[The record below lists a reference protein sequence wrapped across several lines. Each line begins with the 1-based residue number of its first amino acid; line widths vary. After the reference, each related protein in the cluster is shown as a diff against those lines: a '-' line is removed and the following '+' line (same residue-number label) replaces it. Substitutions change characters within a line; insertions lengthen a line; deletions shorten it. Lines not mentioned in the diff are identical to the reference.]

1 MTKSD
6 EIRHLID
13 LLNATT
19 ELYNSGHT
27 ILTDEEWDIK
37 YFELQKLEQETGII
51 FKDSPTQQVYY
62 NTVTSLKKVEHNHL
76 MLSLDKTKDLSA
88 IKSFLGK
95 KSFVAMAKMDG
106 LTCSLTYEKGK
117 LVRAE
122 TRGNGTIGED
132 ILHNANVIPSIPKY
146 INYKEQVIID
156 GEIICSYSDFE
167 TFSTQYKNPR
177 NFASGSIRLLDSK
190 ECEKRKLKFIVW
202 DVIKPFN
209 DISNE
214 IIVQL
219 AKAKTLGFTIC
230 PFDFDDEIENLVE
243 KIKKEC
249 QELSYPIDGIV
260 FKFRDLSLREKLGY
274 TSHHFKNAIAYK
286 FYDDIYETKLKHI
299 SWTMGRTGV
308 LTPVAVFDPIDM
320 DGSIVERASL
330 HNVSIMREILGDCA
344 YVGEPLKVYKANMII
359 PQIASAGPHYDYG
372 YVISHCGVSANDVPE
387 YCPICHGEVNYKDN
401 NGVITLE
408 CENPYCSGKILNR
421 LEHFAGK
428 KGLDIKG
435 LSLATFEKL
444 LDWGWIES
452 LIDIFKLKDYRNE
465 WISKPGFGPASVDKI
480 LKSIENS
487 KNTTLDA
494 FIASLGIPLIG
505 RTISKE
511 LIKYFDTYNDFR
523 NAVKDNTYHFFNLDG
538 FGPEMD
544 DALKNF
550 DYEEADQIYLLLNIQ
565 PIEKIVIDKK
575 NDLNVVITGKLNIY
589 KNRATLTAAINS
601 IGGKVTDSIS
611 SKTNYLICNDK
622 TSTSSKHKAA
632 NKLNIPILTEEEFF
646 KKFLDDKK

>member
-1 MTKSD
+1 MTKS
-6 EIRHLID
+6 EEKIRQLID
-13 LLNATT
+13 LLNSTT
-19 ELYNSGHT
+19 ALYDSGHT
-27 ILTDEEWDIK
+27 ILTDEEWDEK
-37 YFELQKLEQETGII
+37 YFELQKLEKETGII
-51 FKDSPTQQVYY
+51 FKDSPTQQINYS
-62 NTVTSLKKVEHNHL
+62 TVTALKKIEHNHP
-76 MLSLDKTKDLSA
+76 MLSLDKTKDLA
-88 IKSFLGK
+88 EIKAFLSK
-95 KSFVAMAKMDG
+95 KNFVAMAKMDG
-106 LTCSLTYEKGK
+106 LTCSLTYENGK

-132 ILHNANVIPSIPKY
+132 ILHNAEVIPSIPKR
-146 INYKEQVIID
+146 INYKDQVIID
-156 GEIICSYSDFE
+156 GEIICTYSDFE
-167 TFSTQYKNPR
+167 TFSTEYKNPR
-177 NFASGSIRLLDSK
+177 NFASGSIRLLNSK

-202 DVIKPFN
+202 DIIKPFN

-286 FYDDIYETKLKHI
+286 FYDETYETRLKRI

-330 HNVSIMREILGDCA
+330 HNVSVMREILGDCA
-344 YVGEPLKVYKANMII
+344 YVGEHLQVYKANMII

-372 YVISHCGVSANDVPE
+372 YVVSHGGVSANDSPE
-387 YCPICHGEVNYKDN
+387 YCPICCGIVSYKDN
-401 NGVITLE
+401 NGVVTLE
-408 CENPYCSGKILNR
+408 CDNPYCEGKILNR
-421 LEHFAGK
+421 LEHFASK

-444 LDWGWIES
+444 LDWKWIES
-452 LIDIFKLKDYRNE
+452 LIDIFKLKEHREE
-465 WISKPGFGPASVDKI
+465 WISKPGFGVASVDKI
-480 LKSIENS
+480 LNSIEES

-505 RTISKE
+505 NTVSKE
-511 LIKYFDTYNDFR
+511 LIKYFKTYDEFR
-523 NAVKDNTYHFFNLDG
+523 DAVNDNTYHFFTIDG

-544 DALKNF
+544 NELKYF
-550 DYEEADQIYLLLNIQ
+550 DYSEADEIYHLLNIKI
-565 PIEKIVIDKK
+565 PEEKEENLKLK
-575 NDLNVVITGKLNIY
+575 DLTFVITGKLKKY
-589 KNRATLTAAINS
+589 KNRAELVDVISKA
-601 IGGKVTDSIS
+601 GGKVAS
-611 SKTNYLICNDK
+611 SVSGKTNYLINNDI
-622 TSTSSKHKAA
+622 TSNSSKNLTAK
-632 NKLNIPILTEEEFF
+632 KLGVKIITEEDFEKIF
-646 KKFLDDKK
+646 

>member
-1 MTKSD
+1 MTKS
-6 EIRHLID
+6 EEKIRQLID
-13 LLNATT
+13 LLNSATA
-19 ELYNSGHT
+19 LYDSGHT
-27 ILTDEEWDIK
+27 ILTDEEWDEK
-37 YFELQKLEQETGII
+37 YFELQKLEKETNII
-51 FKDSPTQQVYY
+51 FKDSPTQQINYS
-62 NTVTSLKKVEHNHL
+62 TVTALKKIEHNHP
-76 MLSLDKTKDLSA
+76 MLSLDKTKDLA
-88 IKSFLGK
+88 EIKAFLSK
-95 KSFVAMAKMDG
+95 KDFIAMAKMDG
-106 LTCSLTYEKGK
+106 LTCSLTYENGK

-122 TRGNGTIGED
+122 TRGNGIIGED
-132 ILHNANVIPSIPKY
+132 ILHNAEVIPSIPKR
-146 INYKEQVIID
+146 INYKDQVIID
-156 GEIICSYSDFE
+156 GEIICTYSDFE
-167 TFSTQYKNPR
+167 TFSTEYKNPR
-177 NFASGSIRLLDSK
+177 NFASGSIRLLNSK

-202 DVIKPFN
+202 DIIKPFN

-286 FYDDIYETKLKHI
+286 FYDETYETRLKRI

-330 HNVSIMREILGDCA
+330 HNVSVMREILGDCA
-344 YVGEPLKVYKANMII
+344 YVGEHLQVYKANMII

-372 YVISHCGVSANDVPE
+372 YVVSHGGVSANDSPE
-387 YCPICHGEVNYKDN
+387 YCPICCGVVSYKDN
-401 NGVITLE
+401 NGVVTLE
-408 CENPYCSGKILNR
+408 CGNPYCEGKILNR
-421 LEHFAGK
+421 LEHFASK

-444 LDWGWIES
+444 LDWKWIES
-452 LIDIFKLKDYRNE
+452 LIDIFKLKEHREE
-465 WISKPGFGPASVDKI
+465 WISKPGFGVASVDKI
-480 LKSIENS
+480 LNSIEES

-505 RTISKE
+505 NTVSKE
-511 LIKYFDTYNDFR
+511 LIKYFKTYDEFRDAVND
-523 NAVKDNTYHFFNLDG
+523 DTYHFFTIDG

-544 DALKNF
+544 NELKYF
-550 DYEEADQIYLLLNIQ
+550 DYSEADEIYHLLNIKI
-565 PIEKIVIDKK
+565 PEKKEENLK
-575 NDLNVVITGKLNIY
+575 LKDLTFVITGKLKKY
-589 KNRATLTAAINS
+589 KNRAELVDVISQA
-601 IGGKVTDSIS
+601 GGKVASSVSGKTDYLINNDITSNS
-611 SKTNYLICNDK
+611 SKNLTAK
-622 TSTSSKHKAA
+622 
-632 NKLNIPILTEEEFF
+632 KLGVKIITEEDFEKIF
-646 KKFLDDKK
+646 

>member
-1 MTKSD
+1 MTKS
-6 EIRHLID
+6 EEKIRQLID
-13 LLNATT
+13 LLNSATA
-19 ELYNSGHT
+19 LYDSGHT
-27 ILTDEEWDIK
+27 ILTDEEWDEK
-37 YFELQKLEQETGII
+37 YFELQKLEKETNII
-51 FKDSPTQQVYY
+51 FKDSPTQQINYS
-62 NTVTSLKKVEHNHL
+62 TVNALKKIEHNHP
-76 MLSLDKTKDLSA
+76 MLSLDKTKDLTE
-88 IKSFLGK
+88 IKAFLSK
-95 KSFVAMAKMDG
+95 KDFIAMAKMDG
-106 LTCSLTYEKGK
+106 LTCSLTYENGK

-122 TRGNGTIGED
+122 TRGNGIIGED
-132 ILHNANVIPSIPKY
+132 ILHNAEVIPSIPKR
-146 INYKEQVIID
+146 INYKDQVIID
-156 GEIICSYSDFE
+156 GEIICTYSDFE
-167 TFSTQYKNPR
+167 TFSTEYKNPR
-177 NFASGSIRLLDSK
+177 NFASGSIRLLNSK

-202 DVIKPFN
+202 DIIKPFN

-286 FYDDIYETKLKHI
+286 FYDETYETRLKRI

-330 HNVSIMREILGDCA
+330 HNVSVMKEILGDCA
-344 YVGEPLKVYKANMII
+344 YVGEHLQVYKANMII

-372 YVISHCGVSANDVPE
+372 YVVSHGGVSANDSPE
-387 YCPICHGEVNYKDN
+387 YCPICCGVVSYKDN
-401 NGVITLE
+401 NGVVTLE
-408 CENPYCSGKILNR
+408 CDNPYCEGKILNR
-421 LEHFAGK
+421 LEHFASK

-444 LDWGWIES
+444 LDWKWIES
-452 LIDIFKLKDYRNE
+452 LIDIFKLNEHREE
-465 WISKPGFGPASVDKI
+465 WISKPGFGVASVDKI
-480 LKSIENS
+480 LNSIEES

-505 RTISKE
+505 NTVSKE
-511 LIKYFDTYNDFR
+511 LIKYFKTYDEFRDAVND
-523 NAVKDNTYHFFNLDG
+523 DTYHFSTIDG

-544 DALKNF
+544 NELKYF
-550 DYEEADQIYLLLNIQ
+550 DYSEADEIYHLLNIKI
-565 PIEKIVIDKK
+565 PEEKEENLKLK
-575 NDLNVVITGKLNIY
+575 DLTFVITGKLKKY
-589 KNRATLTAAINS
+589 KNRAELVNVISKA
-601 IGGKVTDSIS
+601 GGKVAS
-611 SKTNYLICNDK
+611 SVSGKTNYLINNDI
-622 TSTSSKHKAA
+622 TSNSSKNLTAK
-632 NKLNIPILTEEEFF
+632 KLGVKIITEEDFEKIF
-646 KKFLDDKK
+646 

>member
-1 MTKSD
+1 MTKS
-6 EIRHLID
+6 EEKIRQLID
-13 LLNATT
+13 LLNSATA
-19 ELYNSGHT
+19 LYDSGHT
-27 ILTDEEWDIK
+27 ILTDEEWDEK
-37 YFELQKLEQETGII
+37 YFELQKLEKETNII
-51 FKDSPTQQVYY
+51 FKDSPTQQINYS
-62 NTVTSLKKVEHNHL
+62 TVTALKKIEHNHP
-76 MLSLDKTKDLSA
+76 MLSLDKTKDLA
-88 IKSFLGK
+88 EIKAFLSK
-95 KSFVAMAKMDG
+95 KDFIAMAKMDG
-106 LTCSLTYEKGK
+106 LTCSLTYENGK

-122 TRGNGTIGED
+122 TRGNGIIGED
-132 ILHNANVIPSIPKY
+132 ILHNAEVIPSIPKR
-146 INYKEQVIID
+146 INYKDQVIID
-156 GEIICSYSDFE
+156 GEIICTYSDFE
-167 TFSTQYKNPR
+167 TFSTEYKNPR
-177 NFASGSIRLLDSK
+177 NFASGSIRLLNSK

-202 DVIKPFN
+202 DIIKPFN

-286 FYDDIYETKLKHI
+286 FYDETYETRLKRI

-330 HNVSIMREILGDCA
+330 HNVSVMREILGDCA
-344 YVGEPLKVYKANMII
+344 YVGEHLQVYKANMII

-372 YVISHCGVSANDVPE
+372 YVVSHGGVSANDSPE
-387 YCPICHGEVNYKDN
+387 YCPICCGVVSYKDN
-401 NGVITLE
+401 NGVVTLE
-408 CENPYCSGKILNR
+408 CDNPYCEGKILNR
-421 LEHFAGK
+421 LEHFASK

-444 LDWGWIES
+444 LDWKWIES
-452 LIDIFKLKDYRNE
+452 LIDIFKLKEHREE
-465 WISKPGFGPASVDKI
+465 WISKPGFGVASVDKI
-480 LKSIENS
+480 LNSIEES

-505 RTISKE
+505 NTVSKE
-511 LIKYFDTYNDFR
+511 LIKYFKTYDEFRDAVND
-523 NAVKDNTYHFFNLDG
+523 DTYHFSIIDG

-544 DALKNF
+544 NELKYF
-550 DYEEADQIYLLLNIQ
+550 DYSEADEIYHLLNIKI
-565 PIEKIVIDKK
+565 PEEKEENLKLK
-575 NDLNVVITGKLNIY
+575 NLTFVITGKLKKY
-589 KNRATLTAAINS
+589 KNRAELVDVISKA
-601 IGGKVTDSIS
+601 GGKVAS
-611 SKTNYLICNDK
+611 SVSGKTNYLINNDI
-622 TSTSSKHKAA
+622 TSNSSKNLTAK
-632 NKLNIPILTEEEFF
+632 KLGVKIITEEDFEKIF
-646 KKFLDDKK
+646 

>member
-1 MTKSD
+1 MTKS
-6 EIRHLID
+6 EEKIRQLID
-13 LLNATT
+13 LLNSTT
-19 ELYNSGHT
+19 ALYDSGHT
-27 ILTDEEWDIK
+27 ILTDEEWDEK
-37 YFELQKLEQETGII
+37 YFELQKLEKETGII
-51 FKDSPTQQVYY
+51 FKDSPTQQINYS
-62 NTVTSLKKVEHNHL
+62 TVTALKKIEHNHP
-76 MLSLDKTKDLSA
+76 MLSLDKTKDLA
-88 IKSFLGK
+88 EIKAFLSK
-95 KSFVAMAKMDG
+95 KDFIAMAKMDG
-106 LTCSLTYEKGK
+106 LTCSLTYENGK

-132 ILHNANVIPSIPKY
+132 ILHNAEVIPSIPKR
-146 INYKEQVIID
+146 INYKDQVIID
-156 GEIICSYSDFE
+156 GEIICTYSDFE
-167 TFSTQYKNPR
+167 TFSTEYKNPR
-177 NFASGSIRLLDSK
+177 NFASGSIRLLNSK

-202 DVIKPFN
+202 DIIKPFN

-286 FYDDIYETKLKHI
+286 FYDETYETRLKRI

-330 HNVSIMREILGDCA
+330 HNVSVMREILGDCA
-344 YVGEPLKVYKANMII
+344 YVGEHLQVYKANMII

-372 YVISHCGVSANDVPE
+372 YVVSHGGVSANDSPE
-387 YCPICHGEVNYKDN
+387 YCPICCGIVSYKDN
-401 NGVITLE
+401 NGVVTLE
-408 CENPYCSGKILNR
+408 CDNPYCEGKILNR
-421 LEHFAGK
+421 LEHFASK

-444 LDWGWIES
+444 LDWKWIES
-452 LIDIFKLKDYRNE
+452 LIDIFKLKEHREE
-465 WISKPGFGPASVDKI
+465 WISKPGFGVASVDKI
-480 LKSIENS
+480 LNSIEES

-505 RTISKE
+505 NTVSKE
-511 LIKYFDTYNDFR
+511 LIKYFKTYDEFR
-523 NAVKDNTYHFFNLDG
+523 NAVNDDTYHFSTIDG

-544 DALKNF
+544 NELKYF
-550 DYEEADQIYLLLNIQ
+550 DYSEADEIYHLLNIKI
-565 PIEKIVIDKK
+565 PEEKEENLKLK
-575 NDLNVVITGKLNIY
+575 DLTFVITGKLKKY
-589 KNRATLTAAINS
+589 KNRAELVDVISQA
-601 IGGKVTDSIS
+601 GGKVAS
-611 SKTNYLICNDK
+611 SVSGKTNYLINNDI
-622 TSTSSKHKAA
+622 TSNSSKNLTAK
-632 NKLNIPILTEEEFF
+632 KLGVKIITEEDFEKIF
-646 KKFLDDKK
+646 

>member
-1 MTKSD
+1 MTKS
-6 EIRHLID
+6 EEKIRQLID
-13 LLNATT
+13 LLNSTT
-19 ELYNSGHT
+19 ALYDSGHT
-27 ILTDEEWDIK
+27 ILTDEEWDEK
-37 YFELQKLEQETGII
+37 YFELQKLEKETGII
-51 FKDSPTQQVYY
+51 FKDSPTQQINYS
-62 NTVTSLKKVEHNHL
+62 TVNALKKIEHNHP
-76 MLSLDKTKDLSA
+76 MLSLDKTKDLA
-88 IKSFLGK
+88 EIKAFLSK
-95 KSFVAMAKMDG
+95 KDFIAMAKMDG
-106 LTCSLTYEKGK
+106 LTCSLTYENGK

-132 ILHNANVIPSIPKY
+132 ILHNAEVIPSIPKR
-146 INYKEQVIID
+146 INYKDQVIID
-156 GEIICSYSDFE
+156 GEIICTYSDFE
-167 TFSTQYKNPR
+167 TFSTEYKNPR
-177 NFASGSIRLLDSK
+177 NFASGSIRLLNSK

-202 DVIKPFN
+202 DIIKPFN
-209 DISNE
+209 NISNE

-286 FYDDIYETKLKHI
+286 FYDETYETRLKRI

-330 HNVSIMREILGDCA
+330 HNVSVMREILGDCA
-344 YVGEPLKVYKANMII
+344 YVGEHLQVYKANMII

-372 YVISHCGVSANDVPE
+372 YVVSHGGVSANDSPE
-387 YCPICHGEVNYKDN
+387 YCPICCGIVSYKDN
-401 NGVITLE
+401 NGVVTLE
-408 CENPYCSGKILNR
+408 CDNPCCEGKILNR
-421 LEHFAGK
+421 LEHFASK

-444 LDWGWIES
+444 LDWKWIES
-452 LIDIFKLKDYRNE
+452 LIDIFKLKEHREE
-465 WISKPGFGPASVDKI
+465 WISKPGFGVASVDKI
-480 LKSIENS
+480 LNSIEES

-505 RTISKE
+505 NTVSKE
-511 LIKYFDTYNDFR
+511 LIKYFKTYDEFRDAVND
-523 NAVKDNTYHFFNLDG
+523 DTYHFSTIDG

-544 DALKNF
+544 NELKYF
-550 DYEEADQIYLLLNIQ
+550 DYSEADEIYHLLNIKI
-565 PIEKIVIDKK
+565 PEEKEENLKLK
-575 NDLNVVITGKLNIY
+575 DLTFVITGKLRKY
-589 KNRATLTAAINS
+589 KNRAELVDVISQA
-601 IGGKVTDSIS
+601 GGKVAS
-611 SKTNYLICNDK
+611 SVSGKTNYLINNDI
-622 TSTSSKHKAA
+622 TSNSSKNLTAK
-632 NKLNIPILTEEEFF
+632 KLGVKIITEEDFEKIF
-646 KKFLDDKK
+646 

>member
-1 MTKSD
+1 MAESEK
-6 EIRHLID
+6 IRQLID
-13 LLNATT
+13 LLNSTT
-19 ELYNSGHT
+19 ALYDSGHT
-27 ILTDEEWDIK
+27 ILTDEEWDEK
-37 YFELQKLEQETGII
+37 YFELQKLEKETGII
-51 FKDSPTQQVYY
+51 FEDSPTQQINY
-62 NTVTSLKKVEHNHL
+62 NTVTALKKIEHNHP
-76 MLSLDKTKDLSA
+76 MLSLDKTKDLA
-88 IKSFLGK
+88 EIKAFLGK
-95 KSFVAMAKMDG
+95 KDFIAMAKMDG
-106 LTCSLTYEKGK
+106 LTCSLTYENGK

-132 ILHNANVIPSIPKY
+132 ILHNAEVIPSIPKR
-146 INYKEQVIID
+146 INYKDQVIID
-156 GEIICSYSDFE
+156 GEIICTYSDFE
-167 TFSTQYKNPR
+167 TFSTEYKNPR
-177 NFASGSIRLLDSK
+177 NFASGSIRLLNSK

-202 DVIKPFN
+202 DIIKPFN

-286 FYDDIYETKLKHI
+286 FYDEIYETRLKRI

-330 HNVSIMREILGDCA
+330 HNVSVMREILGDCA
-344 YVGEPLKVYKANMII
+344 YVGEHLQVYKANMII

-372 YVISHCGVSANDVPE
+372 YVVSHGGVSANDSPE
-387 YCPICHGEVNYKDN
+387 YCPICRGMVSYKDN
-401 NGVITLE
+401 NGVVTLE
-408 CENPYCSGKILNR
+408 CDNPYCEGKILNR

-452 LIDIFKLKDYRNE
+452 LIDIFKLKDHREE
-465 WISKPGFGPASVDKI
+465 WISKQGFGVASVDKI
-480 LKSIENS
+480 LNSIEES

-505 RTISKE
+505 NTASKE
-511 LIKYFDTYNDFR
+511 LIKYFKTYDEFR
-523 NAVKDNTYHFFNLDG
+523 DAVEDDTYHFFTIDG

-544 DALKNF
+544 NELKYFN
-550 DYEEADQIYLLLNIQ
+550 YSEADKIYHLLNIKI
-565 PIEKIVIDKK
+565 PEEKEENLKLK
-575 NDLNVVITGKLNIY
+575 DLTFVITGKLKKY
-589 KNRATLTAAINS
+589 KTRAELVNVISQA
-601 IGGKVTDSIS
+601 GGKVVS
-611 SKTNYLICNDK
+611 SVSGKTNYLINNDI
-622 TSTSSKHKAA
+622 TSNSSKNLTAK
-632 NKLNIPILTEEEFF
+632 KLGVKIITEEDFEKIF
-646 KKFLDDKK
+646 

>member
-1 MTKSD
+1 MTKS
-6 EIRHLID
+6 EEKIRQLID
-13 LLNATT
+13 LLNSATA
-19 ELYNSGHT
+19 LYDSGHT
-27 ILTDEEWDIK
+27 ILTDEEWDEK
-37 YFELQKLEQETGII
+37 YFELQKLEKETNII
-51 FKDSPTQQVYY
+51 FKDSPTQQINYS
-62 NTVTSLKKVEHNHL
+62 TVTALKKIKHNHP
-76 MLSLDKTKDLSA
+76 MLSLDKTKDLA
-88 IKSFLGK
+88 EIKAFLSK
-95 KSFVAMAKMDG
+95 KDFVAMAKMDG
-106 LTCSLTYEKGK
+106 LTCSLTYENGK

-132 ILHNANVIPSIPKY
+132 ILHNAEVIPSIPKR
-146 INYKEQVIID
+146 INYKDQVIID
-156 GEIICSYSDFE
+156 GEIICTYSDFE
-167 TFSTQYKNPR
+167 TFSTEYKNPR
-177 NFASGSIRLLDSK
+177 NFASGSIRLLNSK

-202 DVIKPFN
+202 DIIKPFN

-286 FYDDIYETKLKHI
+286 FYDEIYETKLRRI

-330 HNVSIMREILGDCA
+330 HNVSVMREILGDCA
-344 YVGEPLKVYKANMII
+344 YVGEHLQVYKANMII

-372 YVISHCGVSANDVPE
+372 YIVSHGGISANDSPE
-387 YCPICHGEVNYKDN
+387 YCPICCGVVNYKDN
-401 NGVITLE
+401 NGVVTLE
-408 CENPYCSGKILNR
+408 CGNPYCEGKILNR
-421 LEHFAGK
+421 LEHFASK

-444 LDWGWIES
+444 LDWKWIES
-452 LIDIFKLKDYRNE
+452 LIDIFKLKEHREE
-465 WISKPGFGPASVDKI
+465 WISKPGFGVASVDKI
-480 LKSIENS
+480 LNSIEES

-505 RTISKE
+505 NTVSKE
-511 LIKYFDTYNDFR
+511 LIKYFKTYDEFRDAVND
-523 NAVKDNTYHFFNLDG
+523 DTYHFSTIDG

-544 DALKNF
+544 SELKYF
-550 DYEEADQIYLLLNIQ
+550 DYSEADEIYHLLNIKV
-565 PIEKIVIDKK
+565 PEEKEENLKLK
-575 NDLNVVITGKLNIY
+575 DLTFVITGKLKKY
-589 KNRATLTAAINS
+589 KNRAELVDVISKA
-601 IGGKVTDSIS
+601 GGKVAS
-611 SKTNYLICNDK
+611 SVSGKTNYLINNDI
-622 TSTSSKHKAA
+622 TSNSSKNLTAK
-632 NKLNIPILTEEEFF
+632 KLGVKIITEEDFEKIF
-646 KKFLDDKK
+646 

>member
-1 MTKSD
+1 MTKS
-6 EIRHLID
+6 EEKIRQLID
-13 LLNATT
+13 LLNSATA
-19 ELYNSGHT
+19 LYDSGHT
-27 ILTDEEWDIK
+27 ILTDEEWDEK
-37 YFELQKLEQETGII
+37 YFELQKLEKETNII
-51 FKDSPTQQVYY
+51 FKDSPTQQINYS
-62 NTVTSLKKVEHNHL
+62 TVTALKKIEHNHP
-76 MLSLDKTKDLSA
+76 MLSLDKTKDLTE
-88 IKSFLGK
+88 IKAFLSK
-95 KSFVAMAKMDG
+95 KDFVAMAKMDG
-106 LTCSLTYEKGK
+106 LTCSLTYENGK

-132 ILHNANVIPSIPKY
+132 ILHNAEVIPSIPKR
-146 INYKEQVIID
+146 INYKDQVIID
-156 GEIICSYSDFE
+156 GEIICTYSDFE
-167 TFSTQYKNPR
+167 TFSTEYKNPR
-177 NFASGSIRLLDSK
+177 NFASGSIRLLNSK

-202 DVIKPFN
+202 DIIKPFN

-214 IIVQL
+214 IIIQL

-286 FYDDIYETKLKHI
+286 FYDEIYETKLRRI

-330 HNVSIMREILGDCA
+330 HNVSVMREILGDCA
-344 YVGEPLKVYKANMII
+344 YVGEHLQVYKANMII

-372 YVISHCGVSANDVPE
+372 YIVSHGGISANDSPE
-387 YCPICHGEVNYKDN
+387 YCPICCGIVSYKDN
-401 NGVITLE
+401 NGVVTLE
-408 CENPYCSGKILNR
+408 CDNPYCEGKILNR
-421 LEHFAGK
+421 LEHFASK

-444 LDWGWIES
+444 LDWKWIES
-452 LIDIFKLKDYRNE
+452 LIDIFKLKEHREE
-465 WISKPGFGPASVDKI
+465 WISKPGFGVVSVDKI
-480 LKSIENS
+480 LNSIEES

-505 RTISKE
+505 NTVSKE
-511 LIKYFDTYNDFR
+511 LIKYFKTYDEFRDAVND
-523 NAVKDNTYHFFNLDG
+523 DTYHFSIIDG

-544 DALKNF
+544 NELKYF
-550 DYEEADQIYLLLNIQ
+550 DYSEADEIYHLLNIKI
-565 PIEKIVIDKK
+565 PEEKEENLKLK
-575 NDLNVVITGKLNIY
+575 DLTFVITGKLKKY
-589 KNRATLTAAINS
+589 KNRAELVDVISKA
-601 IGGKVTDSIS
+601 GGKVAS
-611 SKTNYLICNDK
+611 SVSGKTNYLINNDI
-622 TSTSSKHKAA
+622 TSNSSKNLTAK
-632 NKLNIPILTEEEFF
+632 KLGVKIITEEDFEKIF
-646 KKFLDDKK
+646 